1 MKAIHILNRLTRF
14 APACSDRSLA
24 PLLEEGVMRTGNL
37 RFALLGLVAASRDG
51 LHGYRLKSD
60 LDVLCDEFWELNYGR
75 IYRILDELERCGDL
89 SAEAQSQEL
98 RPARRVYR
106 ITERGRQT
114 LDDWL
119 LQPMSENPRPLRDEL
134 SLKMLFLGKRDAET
148 ITEMVRS
155 QRRVYL
161 TQLARVSKR
170 RARLEKSGYDMKV
183 TSLVIEGAEMRVR
196 ADLAWLEHI
205 ERTLLRSF

>member
-1 MKAIHILNRLTRF
+1 
-14 APACSDRSLA
+14 
-24 PLLEEGVMRTGNL
+24 
-37 RFALLGLVAASRDG
+37 
-51 LHGYRLKSD
+51 
-60 LDVLCDEFWELNYGR
+60 
-75 IYRILDELERCGDL
+75 
-89 SAEAQSQEL
+89 
-98 RPARRVYR
+98 
-106 ITERGRQT
+106 
-114 LDDWL
+114 
-119 LQPMSENPRPLRDEL
+119 MSENPRPLRDEL
-134 SLKMLFLGKRDAET
+134 SLKMLSLGKRDVGA
-148 ITEMVRS
+148 ITEMVKS